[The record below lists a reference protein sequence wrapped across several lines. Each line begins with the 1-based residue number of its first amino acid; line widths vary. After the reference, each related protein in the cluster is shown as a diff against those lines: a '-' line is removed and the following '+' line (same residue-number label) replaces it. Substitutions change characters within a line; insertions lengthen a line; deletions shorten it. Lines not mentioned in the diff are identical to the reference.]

1 MNAATVNKTK
11 FILSLNI
18 KMTIITTTQIPVH
31 AILQVTVTLT
41 AIAVTS
47 IRNNLRG
54 VANMTPTTS
63 IL

>member
-1 MNAATVNKTK
+1 MNAPTVNKT
-11 FILSLNI
+11 IMINI
-18 KMTIITTTQIPVH
+18 KMTIMSATQIPLHV
-31 AILQVTVTLT
+31 ILRVTVTLT

-47 IRNNLRG
+47 TGNNLNG